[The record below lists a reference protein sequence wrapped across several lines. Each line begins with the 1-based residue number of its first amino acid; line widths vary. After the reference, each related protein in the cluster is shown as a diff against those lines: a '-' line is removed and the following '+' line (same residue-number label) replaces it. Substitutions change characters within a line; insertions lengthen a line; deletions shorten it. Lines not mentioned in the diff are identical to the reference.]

1 MKKYIGWIAG
11 AVALVAIIAGAT
23 LLYDK
28 FKSDFAPSGGGVV
41 SLAPWEGFEEPTT
54 PPEEIETPPVSE
66 TQPPESET
74 QPPESETQPPESE
87 TQPPESETQPP
98 ESETQPPESETHPP
112 ESETQPPVT
121 ETEPPETTPEPPV
134 ETDPPKVTLKAPDF
148 TVLDMN
154 GNSVKLSDY
163 TGKPIVINFWA
174 SWCTYCVQEMPD
186 FEAMYKKYGDRVNFL
201 MVNVEDASLSTVK
214 SYVASKGYSFPVFF
228 DSTGEAAHVYG
239 ASALPTTYFFDA
251 NGNAIYYAPG
261 MLDGVTLENTIIDVM
276 NR

>member
-54 PPEEIETPPVSE
+54 PPEEIETPPASE

-98 ESETQPPESETHPP
+98 ESETQPPESETQPP

-148 TVLDMN
+148 TVLDMS

-163 TGKPIVINFWA
+163 TGKPIIVNFWA
-174 SWCTYCVQEMPD
+174 TWCTYCVREMPD

-201 MVNVEDASLSTVK
+201 MVNVEDTSLSTIQK
-214 SYVASKGYSFPVFF
+214 YLDNNGYTFPVYN
-228 DSTGEAAHVYG
+228 DASGTAAYTYGVTGY
-239 ASALPTTYFFDA
+239 PTTYFFDA
-251 NGNAIYYAPG
+251 NGSARYKAPG
-261 MLDGVTLENTIIDVM
+261 MIDGATLESIILELL
-276 NR
+276 NS

>member
-23 LLYDK
+23 LLYNE

-74 QPPESETQPPESE
+74 QPP
-87 TQPPESETQPP
+87 
-98 ESETQPPESETHPP
+98 
-112 ESETQPPVT
+112 VT
-121 ETEPPETTPEPPV
+121 ETDPPETTPEPPV